1 MKEQGHAKRSLGF
14 GAKLLIWLLILAI
27 NMGIFYCVHA
37 FVEFDGSGDYDPLEL
52 AGCPGGRIV
61 RTYDYFVYNDVPMVK
76 GYVIESTDGN
86 LNLLFVERFISYYYR
101 FFPDPNRYRVVEYET
116 ETPVNGQEQIVLRST
131 GFFSKLKGYIL
142 RLSVTEHKALTAVTT
157 IGSEPSFGARIL
169 SPYFSAGFVVTL
181 AEGGIYI
188 LIRKIR
194 KKATA

>member
-1 MKEQGHAKRSLGF
+1 MEEQKSTKRTLGF
-14 GAKLLIWLLILAI
+14 GFKLLIWLLILAI
-27 NMGIFYCVHA
+27 NTGIFFCVHA

-61 RTYDYFVYNDVPMVK
+61 RTYDFLEYNEVPIVK

-86 LNLLFVERFISYYYR
+86 LNLLFVERFVSYYNK
-101 FFPDPNRYRVVEYET
+101 FHPDLDRYRVVEYET
-116 ETPVNGQEQIVLRST
+116 RPPVNGQEQIVLKPT
-131 GFFSKLKGYIL
+131 GFFSNLHGYVL
-142 RLSVTEHKALTAVTT
+142 PLSVTEHKALTAGVTAG
-157 IGSEPSFGARIL
+157 ISRQLGSHVL

-194 KKATA
+194 KKASA